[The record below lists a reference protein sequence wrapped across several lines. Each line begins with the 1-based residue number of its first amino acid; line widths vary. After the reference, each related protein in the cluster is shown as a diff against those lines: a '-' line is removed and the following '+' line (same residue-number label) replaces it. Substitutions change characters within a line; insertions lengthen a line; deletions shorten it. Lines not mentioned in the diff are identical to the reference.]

1 MRTSYIKDNDSWK
14 KINQLYIKDNSN
26 WNQVY
31 ESYIKKDNSW
41 ELWYVKVPVSTET
54 LTLDLNASGTL
65 DVVVNG
71 GTYGI
76 STPTEYRAI
85 IDGVYQTSS
94 STPSISNISVS
105 AGADRTLGIEVYR
118 GPFLLY
124 TLTKKIRLF
133 TYTGSSQSWTVPSG
147 VSTLMADVQ
156 GAQGGG
162 NTSSGGRIKGNIS
175 VTAGN
180 TIYMMVGGQGTASAY
195 YSCIGSSPALF
206 SGGFNGG
213 GTGGGGQDTYG
224 CGSGLTSYFRGAS
237 GGGATDIR
245 TSVGDLA
252 TRLIVAGG
260 GGGGSYG
267 GGLGGGQNGT
277 DGVVF
282 FSSVWGTDARGG
294 GATTSA
300 AGVGGLGTTG
310 YSGRPGSNGTNGA
323 LGQGGNGGY
332 LTVFGDNPGFAGG
345 GGGGYYGG
353 GGGGVNSNYASAG
366 NGGGGSG
373 YISGGS
379 FESASQGYR
388 SGNGIALISW

>member
-1 MRTSYIKDNDSWK
+1 MRTSYVKDNDSWK
-14 KINQLYIKDNSN
+14 KINELYVKDSLT

-31 ESYIKKDNSW
+31 ESYIKKDNEW
-41 ELWYVKVPVSTET
+41 KLWYVKVPVSIET
-54 LTLDLNASGTL
+54 LTLNLNTSGSL
-65 DVVVNG
+65 NVQVNSG
-71 GTYGI
+71 SYGI
-76 STPTEYRAI
+76 STPTEYRAL
-85 IDGVYQTSS
+85 IDGVVQQSS
-94 STPSISNISVS
+94 STSTINNIPVS

-133 TYTGSSQSWTVPSG
+133 TFTGSSQSWVVPSG
-147 VSTLMADVQ
+147 VSTLMSDIQ
-156 GAQGGG
+156 GAQGG
-162 NTSSGGRIKGNIS
+162 NNPNSGGRIKGNIN

-180 TIYMMVGGQGTASAY
+180 TIHILIGGQGGSQASF
-195 YSCIGSSPALF
+195 SCQGSSPPLVA
-206 SGGFNGG
+206 GGYNGG
-213 GTGGGGQDTYG
+213 GTGGGAQDSFNCPAGQSTYLRAAG
-224 CGSGLTSYFRGAS
+224 

-260 GGGGSYG
+260 GGGGTYG

-282 FSSVWGTDARGG
+282 DPALTWGQGARGG
-294 GATTSA
+294 GATISAGGAFGDGVADGTS
-300 AGVGGLGTTG
+300 GT
-310 YSGRPGSNGTNGA
+310 

-332 LTVFGDNPGFAGG
+332 LTVFGDNPGFGAG

-353 GGGGVNSNYASAG
+353 GGGGVNSNFASAG
-366 NGGGGSG
+366 SGGGGSG

-379 FESASQGYR
+379 FEVATQGYR
-388 SGNGIALISW
+388 SGNGIALVSW